1 MNELAKHIE
10 VLLLENDCVI
20 VPGLGGFIAHNRP
33 ASYAEEKH
41 IFEPPMRTV
50 GFNPQLII
58 NDGLLAQSYM
68 QTYNTDFPD
77 ATRRI
82 EKTVNA
88 IKEDIYR
95 EGQVKLENIGTLY
108 YNMNGLY
115 EFEPS
120 TRSFFTPDLYGLEGF
135 SMAPLAEIRR
145 IPSVPVPAKDESKT
159 TVSLYNWLRT
169 TVAVAAAVLLFF
181 ILSTPVEN
189 TYIDDANFASLGSID
204 MFDAIRDQSV
214 ATSLSLQKQ
223 ESPSKEDDKKKARNN
238 INTLKPVKVKTE
250 TVAAKTATK
259 NIAKAEKKT
268 EKVEKKTEKAEKKTE
283 KKAAGKRSY
292 VIVASLTSNA
302 DAQRTLKSFIK
313 DGYTDAEVVESNGRF
328 RIALGHFSNEA
339 DAYRK
344 VQEIRKIDSFKN
356 AWVFTSK

>member
-1 MNELAKHIE
+1 M
-10 VLLLENDCVI
+10 
-20 VPGLGGFIAHNRP
+20 
-33 ASYAEEKH
+33 
-41 IFEPPMRTV
+41 
-50 GFNPQLII
+50 
-58 NDGLLAQSYM
+58 
-68 QTYNTDFPD
+68 
-77 ATRRI
+77 
-82 EKTVNA
+82 
-88 IKEDIYR
+88 
-95 EGQVKLENIGTLY
+95 
-108 YNMNGLY
+108 
-115 EFEPS
+115 
-120 TRSFFTPDLYGLEGF
+120 
-135 SMAPLAEIRR
+135 
-145 IPSVPVPAKDESKT
+145 
-159 TVSLYNWLRT
+159 YNWLRT

-283 KKAAGKRSY
+283 KK
-292 VIVASLTSNA
+292 VA
-302 DAQRTLKSFIK
+302 AQRTLKSFIK

>member
-268 EKVEKKTEKAEKKTE
+268 EKVEKKTEKKV
-283 KKAAGKRSY
+283 AGKRSY

>member
-1 MNELAKHIE
+1 
-10 VLLLENDCVI
+10 
-20 VPGLGGFIAHNRP
+20 
-33 ASYAEEKH
+33 
-41 IFEPPMRTV
+41 
-50 GFNPQLII
+50 
-58 NDGLLAQSYM
+58 
-68 QTYNTDFPD
+68 
-77 ATRRI
+77 
-82 EKTVNA
+82 
-88 IKEDIYR
+88 
-95 EGQVKLENIGTLY
+95 
-108 YNMNGLY
+108 MNGLY

-145 IPSVPVPAKDESKT
+145 IPSVSVPAKDESKT

-223 ESPSKEDDKKKARNN
+223 KSPSKEDDKKKARNN

-268 EKVEKKTEKAEKKTE
+268 EKAEKKTE
-283 KKAAGKRSY
+283 KKVAGKRSY

>member
-1 MNELAKHIE
+1 
-10 VLLLENDCVI
+10 
-20 VPGLGGFIAHNRP
+20 
-33 ASYAEEKH
+33 
-41 IFEPPMRTV
+41 MRTV

-214 ATSLSLQKQ
+214 ATSLSLQKARKPEQRRRQ
-223 ESPSKEDDKKKARNN
+223 EKSAQQYQYAQAGQSKNRNRSGQNSNKKHSKGGEED
-238 INTLKPVKVKTE
+238 
-250 TVAAKTATK
+250 
-259 NIAKAEKKT
+259 
-268 EKVEKKTEKAEKKTE
+268 
-283 KKAAGKRSY
+283 
-292 VIVASLTSNA
+292 
-302 DAQRTLKSFIK
+302 
-313 DGYTDAEVVESNGRF
+313 
-328 RIALGHFSNEA
+328 
-339 DAYRK
+339 
-344 VQEIRKIDSFKN
+344 
-356 AWVFTSK
+356 